1 MTADEIVDE
10 SKLRFA
16 DESIFGCQQQRVG
29 KAHAR
34 SLKRVDAAADEAS
47 WSMDDVPGVAVH
59 AAVAEFCVSGYD
71 VETCGRSALAH
82 GFNGF
87 FHFRKDNNFLPGDNS

>member
-1 MTADEIVDE
+1 
-10 SKLRFA
+10 
-16 DESIFGCQQQRVG
+16 
-29 KAHAR
+29 
-34 SLKRVDAAADEAS
+34 
-47 WSMDDVPGVAVH
+47 
-59 AAVAEFCVSGYD
+59 VAEFCVSGYD